1 MVPAADL
8 GLMYTAWNRCLNSCS
23 ADARAVHRLL
33 SILIDT
39 AVRLYAAFQEHAR
52 REGALHAGGLVAY
65 SDGSEDSS
73 DNDDEGDTGTKPRIV
88 SFF

>member
-1 MVPAADL
+1 M
-8 GLMYTAWNRCLNSCS
+8 R
-23 ADARAVHRLL
+23 
-33 SILIDT
+33 
-39 AVRLYAAFQEHAR
+39 EH
-52 REGALHAGGLVAY
+52 ALHAGGLVAY